1 MDLSALIARFRTLS
15 GDHGVPALWPD
26 AEVTAFFNE
35 AEREAAERAKL
46 LYDKTTPAVVEIDL
60 LPDVREYRLHPKIY
74 DVEAIGLE
82 RPGGDRLWP
91 VCRADEGD
99 MRWSVS
105 NRPNLT
111 GWAGHFF
118 VYGDTTG
125 DDALG
130 KHLVLDR
137 KPTEPGGK
145 LLLEVYRYP
154 LVDMEDGTDE
164 PEIGPRH
171 HDALVH
177 WALYVA
183 YQTRD
188 MEGSASQRAQHHE
201 VEFAKRFGLR
211 DDANV
216 VRKKV
221 RHRAPVVRPQRF

>member
-26 AEVTAFFNE
+26 AEVTAFLNE
-35 AEREAAERAKL
+35 AEREAAERARL

-60 LPDVREYRLHPKIY
+60 LPDVREYRLHPKIF
-74 DVEAIGLE
+74 DVEAIGLQ
-82 RPGGDRLWP
+82 RPGGDRRWP

-105 NRPNLT
+105 RRPNLS
-111 GWAGHFF
+111 GWAGFFF
-118 VYGDTTG
+118 VYGDTDGTG
-125 DDALG
+125 TEG

-137 KPTEPGGK
+137 KPQEAGGK

-154 LVDMEDGTDE
+154 LTDLVDPDDE

-177 WALYVA
+177 WALHVA

-188 MEGSASQRAQHHE
+188 MEGSASARAQHHE